1 MWNVATRLL
10 KMLKVI
16 VVTLQPVHVQLD
28 QLVLAALCVLLMVV
42 LNAEDYLVHA
52 AALLIVLL
60 LRVRRLHGYASV

>member
-28 QLVLAALCVLLMVV
+28 QLVLAALRVLLMVV
-42 LNAEDYLVHA
+42 LDAKDYLVHA

-60 LRVRRLHGYASV
+60 LRVW